1 MYITLLP
8 RIYKNQKT
16 QKPNKNQ
23 KTQKTNK
30 NHKKTKT
37 TKKPAITGVSSPN

>member
-8 RIYKNQKT
+8 GIYKNQKNKKTNKNQKT

-23 KTQKTNK
+23 KKQKPQ
-30 NHKKTKT
+30 KKTCHN
-37 TKKPAITGVSSPN
+37 GC

>member
-8 RIYKNQKT
+8 GIYKNQKNKKT
-16 QKPNKNQ
+16 NKNQ